1 MRMNEFEDPIVEE
14 VHETRARLLEKHGGS
29 EGYAEHLRKLEIE
42 LAGRLVTREPRPPV
56 KTQRKVS

>member
-1 MRMNEFEDPIVEE
+1 MNEFEDPIVEE

-42 LAGRLVTREPRPPV
+42 LVSRPARNP
-56 KTQRKVS
+56 